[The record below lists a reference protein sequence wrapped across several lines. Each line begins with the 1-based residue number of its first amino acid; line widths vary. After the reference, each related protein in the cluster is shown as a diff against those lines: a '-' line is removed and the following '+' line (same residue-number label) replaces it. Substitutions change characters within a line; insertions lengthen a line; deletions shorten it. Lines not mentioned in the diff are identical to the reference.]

1 MQEGDSSSLDQAPA
15 FFDMMWLI
23 CVSDIPVKPT
33 RLQSLSSHSSF
44 WPYHSSEGRGSS
56 IHGHFDEIKEREA
69 LTSVL
74 ICSIVEPWK
83 CKLLAQKSE
92 WIQDADQGKV
102 NFFPVSSPVSQ
113 QILNADPKCWG
124 EEMKWGGEKKQQQK
138 KTKHWPSLWH
148 CPKSLGGWCRNRWE
162 QHLSQD
168 TPEASRYRNKMNLWT
183 HNTIWHK
190 VTAPSEKF
198 LCVLVLTNLTPWGS
212 SSQPYGT
219 FCQWETCCRSPEGD
233 LKVINTWI
241 TH

>member
-1 MQEGDSSSLDQAPA
+1 MDPLYIESKSTDIVGRHMNLCIGHLIIIMNCYHGTNCSAKTQILNIKCMQEGDSSPLDQAPA
-15 FFDMMWLI
+15 FFDMVWLI

-83 CKLLAQKSE
+83 CKLLTQKSE

-138 KTKHWPSLWH
+138 KKTLTFFMT
-148 CPKSLGGWCRNRWE
+148 
-162 QHLSQD
+162 LSKVSGRLMSKQMR
-168 TPEASRYRNKMNLWT
+168 TASESGYARG
-183 HNTIWHK
+183 
-190 VTAPSEKF
+190 
-198 LCVLVLTNLTPWGS
+198 LTLS
-212 SSQPYGT
+212 
-219 FCQWETCCRSPEGD
+219 
-233 LKVINTWI
+233 
-241 TH
+241 